1 MDPGPVSYEEFWPYY
16 VSQHSHPV
24 NRALHFVGT
33 TALLLGGAAALLV
46 SPWWF
51 ATAPVA
57 AYGFAWVGH
66 FGFEKN
72 TPATFTH
79 PLWSLR
85 ADLRMYGLIWRGR
98 MGPEI
103 DRARERF
110 PSRDRTGA

>member
-1 MDPGPVSYEEFWPYY
+1 MDPKFVGYGEFWPYY
-16 VSQHSHPV
+16 VSQHRNPV

-33 TALLLGGAAALLV
+33 TALLVGGATALLL

-51 ATAPVA
+51 ASAPVA

-66 FGFEKN
+66 FFFEKN

-85 ADLRMYGLIWRGR
+85 ADFRMYQLIWRGG
-98 MGPEI
+98 MEPEI
-103 DRARERF
+103 RRAQELF
-110 PSRDRTGA
+110 PPRV

>member
-1 MDPGPVSYEEFWPYY
+1 MDARLVSYEEFWPFY
-16 VSQHSHPV
+16 VSQHLNPV

-33 TALLLGGAAALLV
+33 TALLVGGAAALLV

-66 FGFEKN
+66 FLFEKN

-85 ADLRMYGLIWRGR
+85 GDFRMYQLIWRGR
-98 MGPEI
+98 LGPEI
-103 DRARERF
+103 ARARELF
-110 PSRDRTGA
+110 PPQVKTEA

>member
-1 MDPGPVSYEEFWPYY
+1 MDQRPIGYEEFWPYY
-16 VSQHSHPV
+16 VSQHRNPV

-33 TALLLGGAAALLV
+33 TSLLAAGAASLLV

-51 ATAPVA
+51 ASAPVA
-57 AYGFAWVGH
+57 AYGLAWVGH
-66 FGFEKN
+66 FVFEKN

-85 ADLRMYGLIWRGR
+85 ADLRMYQLIWRGR

-103 DRARERF
+103 DRAQELF
-110 PSRDRTGA
+110 PPGV

>member
-24 NRALHFVGT
+24 NRALHVVGT
-33 TALLLGGAAALLV
+33 TALLVAGAAALLV

-66 FGFEKN
+66 FAFEKN

-110 PSRDRTGA
+110 PSRDRIGA